1 VTVTDQAL
9 VELAKAGDA
18 EAFERLVDR
27 HYARCLRYARNLLR
41 DHRDAE
47 EAVQDTFVRAYR
59 ALRGYEERER
69 FEGWLY
75 RILVNRCRTAA
86 SRAQRDHS
94 RVVLDSTAIALVPAA
109 VMERDP
115 ALREEIDRALGRLSP
130 DQREAFL
137 LRHVEDLSYEE
148 MAAVTGDGVSAL
160 KMRVKRACDRLR
172 GLLGEVRCA

>member
-1 VTVTDQAL
+1 MTVTDQAL
-9 VELAKAGDA
+9 LELAKAGDI

-27 HYARCLRYARNLLR
+27 HYARCLRFARNLLR

-47 EAVQDTFVRAYR
+47 EAVQDTFIRAYR
-59 ALRGYEERER
+59 ALGGYEERER

-86 SRAQRDHS
+86 SRSQRERG
-94 RVVLDSTAIALVPAA
+94 RVVFDTTALALVPAA
-109 VMERDP
+109 QVERDH
-115 ALREEIDRALGRLSP
+115 ALREEIDRALARLST

-137 LRHVEDLSYEE
+137 LRYVEDLSYEE